1 MTSDSEMIPGVH
13 RKRERVEIDVTQLD
27 RLPPHSIEAEQGVL
41 GCILIS
47 PVECWEPVAIRLKDV
62 EGFYDLRHQR
72 LFAALAVMVEAGVG
86 IDLVT
91 VQQRLKDDGILEDVG
106 GLAYLSALQDA
117 VPSVAN
123 LSYYLEIVHEKWVLR
138 RILAAATSVA
148 AGVWAGQGTVPDLVD
163 RLGSVSSDLAD
174 DASPKADRPVKDG
187 IMAAINLIEAHRQ
200 GRKKMLGLST
210 GLNFL
215 DNITSGL
222 QPHQYWVI
230 AARPGGFK
238 TALAM
243 QIADF
248 VSVELREPVGVFS
261 QEMDLETL
269 SLRMLFSR
277 AGQDFQAFRNGF
289 LPTDAPQKLTLAA
302 GAYGSNKEL
311 GLAPP
316 VLRVDE
322 TPGLYCEDLELKVRR
337 MYREH
342 GCKVFILDYLQL
354 MQGRRAAR
362 YRGENM
368 VMQMTDAS
376 ASILK
381 LKKELPITFIVLAQE
396 NTNRERAEKDRKP
409 MLSDLKDSQRPVQ
422 DADLVAFLYEPDMKS
437 AVRNLNSKDEV
448 KQEIA
453 RAQLAWLE
461 SASVMALPAELRGAD
476 WEKHLKRINL
486 YVAKQ
491 RNGPTGDCQLVVVKP
506 WMRLIDAHV
515 AKEDGMKRAGVQ
527 VQKGFG
533 GDW

>member
-1 MTSDSEMIPGVH
+1 M
-13 RKRERVEIDVTQLD
+13 
-27 RLPPHSIEAEQGVL
+27 L

-47 PVECWEPVAIRLKDV
+47 PVECWERVAIRLKDV
-62 EGFYDLRHQR
+62 EAFYDLRHQK
-72 LFAALAVMVEAGVG
+72 LFAALAVLVEAGVA
-86 IDLVT
+86 IDLIT
-91 VQQRLKDDGILEDVG
+91 LQQRLTDDGILEEVG
-106 GLAYLSALQDA
+106 GLAYLSGLQDA

-123 LSYYLEIVHEKWVLR
+123 LDYYLEIVREKWVLR
-138 RILAAATSVA
+138 RIASAATSVL
-148 AGVWAGQGTVPDLVD
+148 AGVHSSEGTVADLVA
-163 RLGSVSSDLAD
+163 RLGTVSSDLAD
-174 DASPKADRPVKDG
+174 DASPKADRPIKDS
-187 IMAAINLIEAHRQ
+187 MLDAMTLIESHRQ
-200 GRKKMLGLST
+200 GRKKMMGLGT
-210 GLNFL
+210 GLNYL

-243 QIADF
+243 QIADY

-261 QEMDLETL
+261 QEMDAQTL
-269 SLRMLFSR
+269 ALRLLFSR
-277 AGQDFQAFRNGF
+277 AGVNFQAFRNGF
-289 LPTDAPQKLTLAA
+289 LPTDAPQKLTVAS

-316 VLRVDE
+316 VLRIDE

-354 MQGRRAAR
+354 MQGRRAAQ

-376 ASILK
+376 NTILK

-409 MLSDLKDSQRPVQ
+409 MLSDLKDSQRPAQ

-437 AVRNLNSKDEV
+437 AVRNLNSKDEA
-448 KQEIA
+448 KREIA
-453 RAQLAWLE
+453 QAQLAWLE
-461 SASVMALPAELRGAD
+461 SASVQALPAELRGEN
-476 WEKHLKRINL
+476 WEKNLKRINL

-515 AKEDGMKRAGVQ
+515 AKESGMKRSGVE